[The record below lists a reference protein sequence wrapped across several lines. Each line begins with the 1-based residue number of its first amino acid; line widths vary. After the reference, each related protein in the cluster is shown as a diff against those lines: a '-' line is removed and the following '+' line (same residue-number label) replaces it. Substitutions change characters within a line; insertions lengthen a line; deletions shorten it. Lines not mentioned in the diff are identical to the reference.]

1 MRTIA
6 ENYRTMHTDDKYK
19 HHSEAYSRHVSLLI
33 NSTLRP
39 SQIPHWLTCKWLLH
53 KDTQCKK
60 PYADAQKALWTLF
73 MKVKREVIR
82 DYLPVYREI
91 AKEGTG
97 SGTVWLE
104 KLERLRQILYN
115 IELKQGQN
123 KKVFLLLC

>member
-1 MRTIA
+1 
-6 ENYRTMHTDDKYK
+6 
-19 HHSEAYSRHVSLLI
+19 
-33 NSTLRP
+33 
-39 SQIPHWLTCKWLLH
+39 
-53 KDTQCKK
+53 
-60 PYADAQKALWTLF
+60 

-91 AKEGTG
+91 AKAGTG

-123 KKVFLLLC
+123 KKVFLLLCYCAAIC